1 MQLRQ
6 NLFLQ
11 NIHLVLE
18 FLFLLLKRLKTLFNL
33 LQGSLEEL
41 LASTK
46 ILIEII
52 IKLLSVLCNHVD
64 SKQDLL
70 IVPTERWGNWALGSE
85 S

>member
-1 MQLRQ
+1 MVLIKQ
-6 NLFLQ
+6 N
-11 NIHLVLE
+11 N
-18 FLFLLLKRLKTLFNL
+18 KDCYL

-70 IVPTERWGNWALGSE
+70 IVPTERWGNRALGSE

>member
-1 MQLRQ
+1 VDTLSLNTSMVLIKQ
-6 NLFLQ
+6 N
-11 NIHLVLE
+11 N
-18 FLFLLLKRLKTLFNL
+18 KDYYL

>member
-1 MQLRQ
+1 M
-6 NLFLQ
+6 
-11 NIHLVLE
+11 VLI
-18 FLFLLLKRLKTLFNL
+18 KRNNKDCYL

-52 IKLLSVLCNHVD
+52 IKLLSILCNHVD

-70 IVPTERWGNWALGSE
+70 IVPIERWGNQALGSE